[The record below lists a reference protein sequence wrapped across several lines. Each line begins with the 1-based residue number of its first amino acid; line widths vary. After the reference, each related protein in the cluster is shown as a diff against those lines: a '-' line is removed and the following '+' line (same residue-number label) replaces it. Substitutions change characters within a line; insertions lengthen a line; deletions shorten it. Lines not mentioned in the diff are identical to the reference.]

1 MIIPVWA
8 GRGMGSRLFMALV
21 HYPVYNRREEVVATA
36 ITNLDI
42 HDIARAARTY
52 GVESVLIVTPLE
64 RQRWLLDRI
73 LRHWQ
78 HGHGAKMHP
87 NRSDALHEV
96 HAMETLDE
104 ALEWVRLRCGQEPLT
119 IATTARAF
127 PQAMA
132 YGVLRELLMAGTAPA
147 VLLLGTGWGLSRAVI
162 EGASHVLLPI
172 MEEARYNHLSV
183 RSAAAVILDRLVG
196 DR

>member
-1 MIIPVWA
+1 
-8 GRGMGSRLFMALV
+8 MALV
-21 HYPVYNRREEVVATA
+21 HYPVYNRRQEVVATA

-78 HGHGAKMHP
+78 QGHGAKAHP

-96 HAMETLDE
+96 HAMGTLDE
-104 ALEWVRLRCGQEPLT
+104 AVEWVKVRCGQEPLT
-119 IATTARAF
+119 IATTARPF
-127 PQAMA
+127 RQAVA

-147 VLLLGTGWGLSRAVI
+147 VLLLGTGWGLSREVVD
-162 EGASHVLLPI
+162 GASYVLRPI
-172 MEEARYNHLSV
+172 MEHGRYNHLSV
-183 RSAAAVILDRLVG
+183 RSAAAVILDRLMG